1 MRQTHEAP
9 ERGRGE
15 TLIWTR
21 LPPLEGLR
29 RPSSLQGGLPHPH
42 RHTQSQTHTDT
53 DTDTHRHTQTH
64 THRHRQTQTHRHRH
78 THTHTHGDEGI
89 WMSPRFA
96 FYKYVIFGKL
106 FSFCFPLYKRG
117 LIILCFKHV
126 VKIQGDDIKK
136 YF

>member
-1 MRQTHEAP
+1 MVEEQE
-9 ERGRGE
+9 
-15 TLIWTR
+15 
-21 LPPLEGLR
+21 
-29 RPSSLQGGLPHPH
+29 SSLQTQIHTH
-42 RHTQSQTHTDT
+42 R
-53 DTDTHRHTQTH
+53 HRHTQTH
-64 THRHRQTQTHRHRH
+64 TDTHTQTQTDTDTQTQTH

>member
-1 MRQTHEAP
+1 MYLKCNC
-9 ERGRGE
+9 GGG
-15 TLIWTR
+15 TR
-21 LPPLEGLR
+21 IKL
-29 RPSSLQGGLPHPH
+29 
-42 RHTQSQTHTDT
+42 TDT
-53 DTDTHRHTQTH
+53 DTHTQTQTHTDTHRHTH
-64 THRHRQTQTHRHRH
+64 TDTDRHRH
-78 THTHTHGDEGI
+78 TDTDTHTHTHGDEGI